1 MIKVPIH
8 QESITILNK
17 YACNNRISKCIKY
30 NLLELK
36 GKIEKSTI
44 TTRNFNIPP
53 IIINWISRKKV
64 KYVRFEKQYRSK

>member
-8 QESITILNK
+8 QESITILNE

-53 IIINWISRKKV
+53 TIVNWISRKK
-64 KYVRFEKQYRSK
+64 SKICKIKIAELNL